1 MQKLVWQNANG
12 EEIDLTKDPF
22 GITKWEGFSNTGLNI
37 QTQTVP
43 FSDGAV
49 FLDALLNQ
57 RELSVTL
64 AINDE
69 NDLYKRYELKRKLIA
84 GLNPKMGEGYLIYTN
99 DYLSKRIKCVAQLP
113 VFPTKNSDTKGT
125 QKASLT
131 WVACEPYW
139 EDVEETELIIPS
151 NTSKV
156 LELNS
161 DVETNVKCIFSNG
174 GQNAVLQIND
184 KKVNFTESNSCR
196 LNTNLGKKTFESMRL
211 QLFLKNGSFNFIK
224 KYKGWYYLAGGL
236 TQASQLSQTD
246 SILIKSKDLVD
257 FFIDELTNKDYTLQT
272 NYITGMDFSELSN
285 VGIITLYHDGYYV
298 IDNNNEWV
306 LKDYPVGIY
315 TVLGCVVIE
324 RQTPLVIIAGAEGL
338 FINSDETLN
347 TWTSVNSDV
356 SVNGIKKADF
366 ICNGSNCIAMI
377 ETIAPNKCYAVTEN
391 YELIEIMS
399 QSQYLAF
406 DYVNGYFYDFFR
418 SRRTSDFETW
428 ESLIIQNISAYTV
441 QILSLLYDDTEE
453 AYYAIGF
460 EGSFLKSYNGVLF
473 QEIKTYPHTRTNY
486 NGYQIFH
493 DKENEDILIVG
504 KMVGL
509 ESFYKGTIL
518 DKGEEYTYFL
528 KNKKGTLYIQDNKA
542 WFISDV
548 ITTLPISVNGAT
560 CSNELY
566 VISDIQGQIYSS
578 EDGINWISRDRV
590 PSMNS
595 VIKLLYNYETGFF
608 GICGRYC
615 AVSNDLSDWTPFSVG
630 TPVDMACAGKYFL
643 SLGSAG
649 QVFYIDDTLQVSGPR
664 EISSSPSTKGIYHDD
679 VNGIIIIT
687 MENGICTL
695 KDSNLLNWWISWVKI
710 DLDFTI
716 DSLIYSKENGIYIA
730 ISEDYIKKS
739 SDLKNWQ
746 TLTVNYMGK
755 MTKLYDIDDLM
766 VLNMKYNSFNLLYSV
781 LENIINKIE
790 GDIDLKLGSKNLIVY
805 KNNVSSNLV
814 LSFRQ
819 KYIGV

>member
-139 EDVEETELIIPS
+139 ENVEETELLIPS

-161 DVETNVKCIFSNG
+161 DVETNVTCIFSNG

-196 LNTNLGKKTFESMRL
+196 LNTNLGKKTFESTRL
-211 QLFLKNGSFNFIK
+211 QLFLKNGSFNCIK
-224 KYKGWYYLAGGL
+224 KFKGWYYLAGGL
-236 TQASQLSQTD
+236 THASQFSVTD

-257 FFIDELTNKDYTLQT
+257 FFIDELTNKDYTFQT

-285 VGIITLYHDGYYV
+285 VGIVTLDHDGYYV
-298 IDNNNEWV
+298 LNNNNEWV

-315 TVLGCVVIE
+315 TVRGCVVIE
-324 RQTPLVIIAGAEGL
+324 RQTPLVIIAGDEGL
-338 FINSDETLN
+338 FINSDETLDV
-347 TWTSVNSDV
+347 WTRVNSDV

-366 ICNGSNCIAMI
+366 VCNGSNCIAMI
-377 ETIAPNKCYAVTEN
+377 ETSSPNKCYAVTET
-391 YELIEIMS
+391 YEIIEIMS

-428 ESLIIQNISAYTV
+428 ESVNIQNSSVYTV
-441 QILSLLYDDTEE
+441 QILSLLFDDTEGV
-453 AYYAIGF
+453 YYAIGF
-460 EGSFLKSYNGVLF
+460 EGCFLKSYDGVLF
-473 QEIKTYPHTRTNY
+473 QEIKTYPHTRVNY

-493 DKENEDILIVG
+493 DKDNEDILIVG

-518 DKGEEYTYFL
+518 DKGEEYTHIL
-528 KNKKGTLYIQDNKA
+528 KNKKGILYIQDNKA
-542 WFISDV
+542 WFKSDV

-566 VISDIQGQIYSS
+566 VISDIQGQIYAS
-578 EDGINWISRDRV
+578 EDGINWFSRGRV
-590 PSMNS
+590 SSMNS

-615 AVSNDLSDWTPFSVG
+615 AVSNDLSDWTPFSGG
-630 TPVDMACAGKYFL
+630 TPVDMVCAGKYFL

-664 EISSSPSTKGIYHDD
+664 EIPSYQSTKGIYYDD
-679 VNGIIIIT
+679 VNDIIVVTI
-687 MENGICTL
+687 ENGIYIL
-695 KDSNLLNWWISWVKI
+695 NGSNLLNWWISWVKI

-730 ISEDYIKKS
+730 TSEDYIKKS
-739 SDLKNWQ
+739 SDLRIWQ
-746 TLTVNYMGK
+746 ILTVNYMGK
-755 MTKLYDIDDLM
+755 MTKLYGIDDLM
-766 VLNMKYNSFNLLYSV
+766 VLNMKYNSFNILYSV
-781 LENIINKIE
+781 LENIINKIK
-790 GDIDLKLGSKNLIVY
+790 GDVGLKLGSKNLIVY
-805 KNNVSSNLV
+805 KNNVRSNLV
-814 LSFRQ
+814 LVFRQ

>member
-139 EDVEETELIIPS
+139 ENVEETELLIPS

-161 DVETNVKCIFSNG
+161 DVETNVTCIFSNG

-196 LNTNLGKKTFESMRL
+196 LNTNLGKKTFESTRL
-211 QLFLKNGSFNFIK
+211 QLFLKNGSFNCIK
-224 KYKGWYYLAGGL
+224 KFKGWYYLAGGL
-236 TQASQLSQTD
+236 THASQFSVTD

-257 FFIDELTNKDYTLQT
+257 FFIDELTNKDYTFQT

-285 VGIITLYHDGYYV
+285 VGIVTLDHDGYYV
-298 IDNNNEWV
+298 LNNNNEWV

-315 TVLGCVVIE
+315 TVRGCVVIE
-324 RQTPLVIIAGAEGL
+324 RQTPLVIIAGDEGL
-338 FINSDETLN
+338 FINSDETLDV
-347 TWTSVNSDV
+347 WTRVNSDV

-366 ICNGSNCIAMI
+366 VCNGSNCIAMI
-377 ETIAPNKCYAVTEN
+377 ETSSPNKCYAVTET
-391 YELIEIMS
+391 YEIIEIMS

-428 ESLIIQNISAYTV
+428 ESVNIQTSSVYTV
-441 QILSLLYDDTEE
+441 QILSLLFDDTEGV
-453 AYYAIGF
+453 YYAIGF
-460 EGSFLKSYNGVLF
+460 EGCFLKSYDGVLF
-473 QEIKTYPHTRTNY
+473 QEIKTYPHTRVNY

-493 DKENEDILIVG
+493 DKDNEDILIVG

-518 DKGEEYTYFL
+518 DKGEEYTHIL
-528 KNKKGTLYIQDNKA
+528 KNKKGILYIQDNKA
-542 WFISDV
+542 WFKSDV

-566 VISDIQGQIYSS
+566 VISDIQGQIYAS
-578 EDGINWISRDRV
+578 EDGINWFSRGRV
-590 PSMNS
+590 SSMNS

-615 AVSNDLSDWTPFSVG
+615 AVSNDLSDWTPFSGG
-630 TPVDMACAGKYFL
+630 TPVDMVCAGKYFL

-664 EISSSPSTKGIYHDD
+664 EIPSYQSTKGIYYDD
-679 VNGIIIIT
+679 VNDIIVVTI
-687 MENGICTL
+687 ENGIYIL
-695 KDSNLLNWWISWVKI
+695 NGSNLLNWWISWVKI

-730 ISEDYIKKS
+730 TSEDYIKKS
-739 SDLKNWQ
+739 SDLRIWQ
-746 TLTVNYMGK
+746 ILTVNYMGK
-755 MTKLYDIDDLM
+755 MTKLYGIDDLM
-766 VLNMKYNSFNLLYSV
+766 VLNMKYNSFNILYSV
-781 LENIINKIE
+781 LENIINKIK
-790 GDIDLKLGSKNLIVY
+790 GDVGLKLGSKNLIVY
-805 KNNVSSNLV
+805 KNNVRSNLV
-814 LSFRQ
+814 LVFRQ